1 MSSSTIENTA
11 AETARVHVPTKDEEI
26 TILRDAARQL
36 GPLSYAG
43 PWLSQQVDGI
53 ERDLRSDFFP
63 QIDLN
68 ATRRQ
73 CEQEAQACASLC
85 AARVASAEKQA
96 AEILRAARAE
106 AERITCRAAAD
117 LRAALKDLCG

>member
-1 MSSSTIENTA
+1 MNHTTTDETA
-11 AETARVHVPTKDEEI
+11 ARVHVPEKQDEI
-26 TILRDAARQL
+26 RILREAARQL

-43 PWLSQQVDGI
+43 PWLSQQIDGI

-68 ATRRQ
+68 ATRRDCAQMARECAAQ
-73 CEQEAQACASLC
+73 CETKI
-85 AARVASAEKQA
+85 ASAEKQA

-106 AERITCRAAAD
+106 AERITNRAAGD
-117 LRAALKDLCG
+117 LRAALKSIGG

>member
-1 MSSSTIENTA
+1 MSTSTIENTA

-26 TILRDAARQL
+26 AILRDAARQL

-53 ERDLRSDFFP
+53 ERDLRSDFYP

-68 ATRRQ
+68 ATRRDCAQMARDAAGQ
-73 CEQEAQACASLC
+73 CEAKI
-85 AARVASAEKQA
+85 ASAEKQA
-96 AEILRAARAE
+96 AEIVRAARAE
-106 AERITCRAAAD
+106 AERITCRAAAA
-117 LRAALKDLCG
+117 LRDALKDLCG